1 MPKVKTNKS
10 AAKRFRITSSGK
22 FKRNRAYSRHLK
34 SSKTSKRRRGLRKG
48 VIVHAADE
56 SAVRQMLPYAG

>member
-10 AAKRFRITSSGK
+10 AAKRFRKTATGK

-34 SSKTSKRRRGLRKG
+34 SAKTSKCRRGLRHS
-48 VIVHAADE
+48 VVVSAQDE
-56 SAVRQMLPYAG
+56 PAVRQMLPYA